1 MYVITAAA
9 LGMCFGVRD
18 ALAITRQLDRPAD
31 ITINGQLVHN
41 PLVNNHLVERGFTL
55 AHEAADEIP
64 ATPAVLITAHGIS
77 NRQRSALE
85 SAGKSLIDTTC
96 PLVRKAHAAAMKLQS
111 LGFHVLVIGQKNHVE
126 VRGLTG
132 DLDAFDV
139 LESPADV
146 RLFPHAKLG
155 IIAQTTT
162 IQRDAQQIV
171 DAVRAANPQAH
182 VRFLN
187 TICQPTRDRQRALD
201 DLLQQVDI
209 LVVVGGRNSN
219 NTRRLVQRAHER
231 SIPAIHV
238 EHAGQLDPDA
248 FHPEQV
254 VGLTAGTSTLP
265 ETIAAVKARLE
276 EFHRDHSAAEAVATR
291 GDDAAM

>member
-18 ALAITRQLDRPAD
+18 ALDATRRLERPAD

-41 PLVNNHLVERGFTL
+41 PLVNAHLAQRGFSL
-55 AHEAADEIP
+55 AHEASDQIP

-77 NRQRSALE
+77 NRHRAVLE
-85 SAGKSLIDTTC
+85 AAGKSLIDTTC
-96 PLVRKAHAAAMKLQS
+96 PLVKKAHAAAMKLQS

-126 VRGLTG
+126 IRGLTG
-132 DLDAFDV
+132 DLDSFDV
-139 LESPADV
+139 LERPADV
-146 RLFPHAKLG
+146 RRFPHARLG

-162 IQRDAQQIV
+162 IERDAAQIV
-171 DAVRAANPQAH
+171 DAVRAANPHAH

-187 TICQPTRDRQRALD
+187 TICQPTRDRQRAVD
-201 DLLQQVDI
+201 DLLAQVDV

-219 NTRRLVQRAHER
+219 NTRRLVQRAEER
-231 SIPAIHV
+231 HVRAIHV
-238 EHAGQLDPDA
+238 EHAGQLNPDD
-248 FHPEQV
+248 FHPGQV

-276 EFHRDHSAAEAVATR
+276 LIHAMSSCAAKGR
-291 GDDAAM
+291 